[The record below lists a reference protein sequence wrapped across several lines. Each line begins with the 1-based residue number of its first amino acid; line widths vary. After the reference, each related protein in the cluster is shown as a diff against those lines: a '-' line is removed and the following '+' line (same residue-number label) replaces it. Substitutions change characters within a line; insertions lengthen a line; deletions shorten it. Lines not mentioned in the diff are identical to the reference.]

1 MIGRLS
7 GTLVE
12 CKPGEVILDVGGV
25 AYELQVPLST
35 FYALSEGPPENVRLF
50 VHTHVRAEALQL
62 FGFAGERE
70 RALFQLLITIS
81 GVGPRLALAILSGIG
96 AEELRVA
103 VSEVDRARLQKIPG
117 VGRKTAERVLLE
129 LRDKIGAEAVDAGGA
144 TVRPADGGLRS
155 DAISAL
161 LNLGYPE
168 DAARKAVETAGERL
182 GAEAGLEALLRAAL
196 SRVVK

>member
-25 AYELQVPLST
+25 GYELHVPLST
-35 FYALSEGPPENVRLF
+35 FYVLSEGPTENVRLF

-70 RALFQLLITIS
+70 RTLFQLLITIS

-129 LRDKIGAEAVDAGGA
+129 LRDKIGAAAVDADGA